1 MPSASLRERC
11 PVTAPRATFR
21 RDWTRYGVDAWRHR
35 TWTAFYAQ
43 RTERD
48 GVNAWEV
55 YHMRDHRRGCPG
67 PFDTLAAADNWI
79 VNNANREYDR

>member
-1 MPSASLRERC
+1 M
-11 PVTAPRATFR
+11 TAPRRSFR
-21 RDWTRYGVDAWRHR
+21 RDWTGYGADAWRHR
-35 TWTAFYAQ
+35 TWTAYYAQ
-43 RTERD
+43 RAERD

-55 YHMRDHRRGCPG
+55 CHMREHRRGCPG